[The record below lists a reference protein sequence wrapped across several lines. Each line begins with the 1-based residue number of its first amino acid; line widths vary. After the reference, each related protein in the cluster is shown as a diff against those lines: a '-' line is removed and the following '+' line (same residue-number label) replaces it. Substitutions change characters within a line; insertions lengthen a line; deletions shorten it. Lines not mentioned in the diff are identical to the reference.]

1 MTNNARKKRKPR
13 GRRRNQEGTI
23 TLRKDGRYQVAF
35 PIGRTSDGKTK
46 RLYRY
51 AATEDQAELIRLD
64 LAYRHSRGGLS
75 LGDATTFG
83 VVAMRWLRVK
93 KSSVQ
98 PQTHHSY
105 EHLLEKHMLP
115 YIGEIPLR
123 KLAHAHVEDL
133 MLSLDC
139 EKVGRRTRQL
149 VLWLVRRVV
158 GYCVDN
164 GLLDRSP
171 VGSVDLPRRTGP
183 SPRRAWT
190 ADEARRF
197 LEAAAGDRLHLAFY
211 LMLLLGLRRGE
222 LLGLEWSSIDL
233 ARATLDV
240 RQALR
245 KSVRGG
251 LEIAAPKTD
260 SSHRRIH
267 LPSDVVDLLVKHREE
282 QDEERRVAGDAWWDE
297 HDLVFRTSLGTPIH
311 PDNLKRSLKR
321 ICLVADVPVIRIHDL
336 RHTHASLALRWG
348 LDDKVL
354 SERLGH
360 TDVSFTRRVYQHTYD
375 DQHLLAALSM
385 SDLVGQP
392 PEGQLLSD

>member
-13 GRRRNQEGTI
+13 GRRRNHEGTI

-35 PIGRTSDGKTK
+35 PVGRTSDGKIK

-51 AATEDQAELIRLD
+51 ASTEDQAEQIRLD
-64 LAYRHSRGGLS
+64 LAYRHSRGDLA
-75 LGDATTFG
+75 LGDATTFR
-83 VVAMRWLRVK
+83 VAAMRWLRVK
-93 KSSVQ
+93 ESSVQ

-105 EHLLEKHMLP
+105 RHLLEKHTLP

-123 KLAHAHVEDL
+123 KLAHANVEDL
-133 MLSLDC
+133 MVSLDR
-139 EKVGRRTRQL
+139 EKVGRRTRKL
-149 VLWLVRRVV
+149 VLWLARRVV

-171 VGSVDLPRRTGP
+171 VRSVDLPRRTGP

-197 LEAAAGDRLHLAFY
+197 LEAATGDRLHLAFY

-222 LLGLEWSSIDL
+222 LLGLSWSSIDL
-233 ARATLDV
+233 EHAALNIS
-240 RQALR
+240 QSLR
-245 KSVRGG
+245 KSPGGG
-251 LEIAAPKTD
+251 LEIADPKTE
-260 SSHRRIH
+260 SSRRRIH
-267 LPSDVVDLLVKHREE
+267 LPSDAIVLLANHREH
-282 QDEERRVAGDAWWDE
+282 QNEERRFAGDAWRDD

-336 RHTHASLALRWG
+336 RHTHASLALQWG

-360 TDVSFTRRVYQHTYD
+360 TDVSFTRRVYQHTYEE
-375 DQHLLAALSM
+375 QHRRAALSM
-385 SDLVGQP
+385 QELFGRPSKG
-392 PEGQLLSD
+392 ELLSD